1 MRNFHNCN
9 NNGCPPSGFISE
21 CCNPQTVPIDSSQ
34 QQQLINLLNSL
45 TRAISAFFAN
55 PSDAN
60 RLALSSLFTQFL
72 DFLNSLPP
80 SPEGNYLKQLIQ
92 SILGL
97 LQSPNPDLGQ
107 LSSLLQQF
115 NAGLSSFLSTLM
127 IDPATLQLLFSLIP
141 QLIKASPGATGP
153 TGVTGPTGPTGATG
167 SFQGATG
174 FNPANAPSYLPGQV
188 IIYMGSSYVVNVPN
202 PQGTPGSSPDYTLI
216 ASAGATGPT
225 G

>member
-60 RLALSSLFTQFL
+60 RLALSNLFTQFL
-72 DFLNSLPP
+72 NLLNSLAP
-80 SPEGNYLKQLIQ
+80 SPEGNYLKQLVQ

-107 LSSLLQQF
+107 LTSLLQQF
-115 NAGLSSFLSTLM
+115 NAGLSSFLATLM
-127 IDPATLQLLFSLIP
+127 IDPATLQLLFNLIP
-141 QLIKASPGATGP
+141 QLIKSSPGATGP
-153 TGVTGPTGPTGATG
+153 TGVTGATGAT
-167 SFQGATG
+167 
-174 FNPANAPSYLPGQV
+174 
-188 IIYMGSSYVVNVPN
+188 
-202 PQGTPGSSPDYTLI
+202 
-216 ASAGATGPT
+216 GATGPT
-225 G
+225 GTVHNLPIDASQLAQLNSLLTSLIGAISAFFT